1 MEAKMRVINRIS
13 ELRIVLEIERSNGN
27 KIGFVP
33 TMGFLHEGHASLL
46 KQARAEND
54 IVVLSIFVNPTQF
67 GPNEDFDSYPRDFE
81 RDEIVAKNEGVDY
94 IFCPS
99 VFEMYGESQAV
110 SVIVKDRNEVL
121 CGKSRPGHFDGV
133 VTVVSKLFNIIKPS
147 RTYFGKKDAQQLA
160 IIQGMVKDLNFDI
173 DIIGVEIKR
182 EHDGLAMS
190 SRNVRL
196 TKEER
201 KDASMLYRCLQD
213 TKKSFEESGDFE
225 LAVHSSKEM
234 LTQNQFGRLD
244 YLDILSYPELKTPDD
259 NTNMYIVSL
268 AFYYSNV
275 RLIDN
280 IIFKKGTNGE

>member
-1 MEAKMRVINRIS
+1 MVSKQGLQKI
-13 ELRIVLEIERSNGN
+13 

-46 KQARAEND
+46 KQARVEND
-54 IVVLSIFVNPTQF
+54 IVVLSIFVNPIQF

-81 RDEIVAKNEGVDY
+81 RDEIVANAEGVDY
-94 IFCPS
+94 ILFPS
-99 VFEMYGESQAV
+99 VSEMYGESPIV

-121 CGKSRPGHFDGV
+121 CGKSRPGHFNGV
-133 VTVVSKLFNIIKPS
+133 VTVVSKLFNIVNPS
-147 RTYFGKKDAQQLA
+147 KAYFGKKDAQQLA
-160 IIQGMVKDLNFDI
+160 IIQGMVKDLNFAI
-173 DIIGVEIKR
+173 DIIGVDIKR

-201 KDASMLYRCLQD
+201 KDASMLYRCLQE
-213 TKKSFEESGDFE
+213 TKKIFEESSDFE
-225 LAVHSSKEM
+225 LAVNTSKIK
-234 LTQNQFGRLD
+234 LKQNHLGNLD
-244 YLDILSYPELKTPDD
+244 YLEILSYPELKSPDK
-259 NTNMYIVSL
+259 NTTMYIVAL

-280 IIFKKGTNGE
+280 IIFKKRN

>member
-1 MEAKMRVINRIS
+1 MAAKMKIINQIS
-13 ELRIVLEIERSNGN
+13 EIKAFLDFERSQGK

-46 KQARAEND
+46 KQARVEND
-54 IVVLSIFVNPTQF
+54 IVVLSIFVNPIQF

-81 RDEIVAKNEGVDY
+81 RDEIMANAEGVDY
-94 IFCPS
+94 ILFPS
-99 VFEMYGESQAV
+99 VSEMYGESPIV

-121 CGKSRPGHFDGV
+121 CGKSRPGHFNGV
-133 VTVVSKLFNIIKPS
+133 VTVVSKLFNIVNPS
-147 RTYFGKKDAQQLA
+147 KAYFGKKDAQQLA
-160 IIQGMVKDLNFDI
+160 IIQGMVKDLNFAI
-173 DIIGVEIKR
+173 DIIGVDIKR

-201 KDASMLYRCLQD
+201 KDASMLYRCLQE
-213 TKKSFEESGDFE
+213 TKKIFEESSDFE
-225 LAVHSSKEM
+225 LAVNTSKIK
-234 LTQNQFGRLD
+234 LKQNHLGNLD
-244 YLDILSYPELKTPDD
+244 YLEILSYPELKSPDK
-259 NTNMYIVSL
+259 NTTMYIVAL

-280 IIFKKGTNGE
+280 IIFKKRN